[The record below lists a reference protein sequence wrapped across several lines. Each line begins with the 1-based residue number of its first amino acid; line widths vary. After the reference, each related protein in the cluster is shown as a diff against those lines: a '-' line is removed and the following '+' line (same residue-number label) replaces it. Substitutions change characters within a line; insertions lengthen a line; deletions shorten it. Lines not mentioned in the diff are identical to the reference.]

1 MIPDPVGD
9 VRADNFLITTSEV
22 IFVDWPSACIG
33 APLFDAIALLPS
45 MALQG
50 GPDRGSLLPR
60 LRASALADPDAVT
73 AVLAA
78 IAGYFVHQSMQ
89 PAPKRDTGRP
99 RVPGRAGPGGDGL
112 ATPQNRLGVGPAGPG
127 VMTRECT

>member
-50 GPDRGSLLPR
+50 GPDPGSLLPR
-60 LRASALADPDAVT
+60 LRASASADPDAVT

-89 PAPKRDTGRP
+89 PAPKGIPAIREFQAAQGRVATAWLRRRTGW
-99 RVPGRAGPGGDGL
+99 AL
-112 ATPQNRLGVGPAGPG
+112 ARLGPVS
-127 VMTRECT
+127 